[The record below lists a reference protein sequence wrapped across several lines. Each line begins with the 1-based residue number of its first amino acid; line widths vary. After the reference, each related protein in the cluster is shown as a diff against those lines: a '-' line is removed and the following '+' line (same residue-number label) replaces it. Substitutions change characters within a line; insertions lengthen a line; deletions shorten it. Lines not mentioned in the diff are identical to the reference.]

1 MIVSGFMNRI
11 SLFPFIYFALSPVHK
26 TKSSLSTH
34 SFDIHSSVCSAK
46 AIGASHASPGEPH
59 LPAEGAEEECVVTL

>member
-1 MIVSGFMNRI
+1 MNE
-11 SLFPFIYFALSPVHK
+11 LTFFFFLYFALSPVHK

-46 AIGASHASPGEPH
+46 ATGASHASPGEPH